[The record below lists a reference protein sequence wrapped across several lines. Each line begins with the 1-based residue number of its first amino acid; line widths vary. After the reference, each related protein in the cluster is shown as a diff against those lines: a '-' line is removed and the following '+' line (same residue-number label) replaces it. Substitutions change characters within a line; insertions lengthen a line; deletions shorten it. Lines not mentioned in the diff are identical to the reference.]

1 MDSKTKH
8 IKEILEFIKN
18 FQSLVL
24 TSDVTLESKYPQA

>member
-1 MDSKTKH
+1 MDSKIKH

-18 FQSLVL
+18 FKSLVL